1 MTSVFFNCGSIL
13 VALLCTFAID
23 SMSISLE
30 KWTVITS
37 MFYALN
43 SRPSVLLSRSYNALL
58 LNLKIVFSTCVWQ
71 KIHFLSCVIPMY
83 FSLSTIQLCPLHIFS
98 WYTFSLDLIIKLC
111 FVFVM
116 YSKFVQVK
124 LKKDKSHLTLKS
136 LYMIT

>member
-30 KWTVITS
+30 RWTVIKS
-37 MFYALN
+37 MLYALN
-43 SRPSVLLSRSYNALL
+43 SRASVLLSRSYNALL

-111 FVFVM
+111 FVFIM
-116 YSKFVQVK
+116 YSTFF
-124 LKKDKSHLTLKS
+124 
-136 LYMIT
+136 